1 MVKMER
7 NDFDIIDSE
16 FDDRSGEELYAEFLG
31 KIEKPK
37 EEFVYYYGAYYNI
50 MTQLT
55 GAAMNLFTWMTFHC
69 EVNSG
74 RVVMQSFVQRQ
85 ALKDMGITVSTY
97 YKALGVLKEKGMIKG
112 TNAIY
117 FVNPSFAW
125 KGTAEARMRFMKVY
139 PKL

>member
-1 MVKMER
+1 MGKVER

-37 EEFVYYYGAYYNI
+37 EEFVYYYGTYYNI
-50 MTQLT
+50 MTRLT
-55 GAAMNLFTWMTFHC
+55 GAAMNLFAWMTFHC

-85 ALKDMGITVSTY
+85 ALKDLEITVSTY
-97 YKALGVLKEKGMIKG
+97 YKALGVLKEMGMVKG

-139 PKL
+139 SKL